1 MKIIQTPNGIQMVD
15 DVEVKSTSMELTYE
29 KSEVPQELIDE
40 CNRLAKETGETQ
52 FIFDSNMSNKIANHY
67 NNKDE
72 KREDT
77 IDLILSDSAF
87 HIGSETHFKE
97 LPSRFAY
104 YDSEIRLTDRY
115 KRYDYVV
122 NFLKSLTF
130 EPSFSNVGKEY
141 EQSYTLDLIEDSKRH
156 KFIIRVSPNLFI
168 RIIFFG
174 EEGQKIPYEGFF
186 NKLEIIKSL
195 QYNCPNSYK
204 EILRNKK
211 LEGILNKKETD

>member
-1 MKIIQTPNGIQMVD
+1 MG
-15 DVEVKSTSMELTYE
+15 TSIELTYE
-29 KSEVPQELIDE
+29 RTEVPQELIDE
-40 CNRLAKETGETQ
+40 CDRLAKETGETQ
-52 FIFDSNMSNKIANHY
+52 FIFDSNMSNKISNY
-67 NNKDE
+67 YSEKDL
-72 KREDT
+72 KRETT
-77 IDLILSDSAF
+77 IDILLGDIF

-122 NFLKSLTF
+122 EFLNSLTF

-141 EQSYTLDLIEDSKRH
+141 EQSYTLDLIEDNKRH

-211 LEGILNKKETD
+211 LEGILNKKETN